1 MRIYYIV
8 ITLIFMTLLSAC
20 GGSGSSTTYKD
31 TPENASHAPGTI
43 RFEESEILSDWKPGI
58 FLTH

>member
-1 MRIYYIV
+1 
-8 ITLIFMTLLSAC
+8 MTLLSAC